1 MKYILSQMIPGT
13 QLSCV
18 EIGGSS
24 IETVL
29 FGPDGSVQRVD
40 GAVRPE
46 GSRLAIASPGLIGGG
61 RVLGAANLG
70 WFDVDPAE
78 ALALGETAEVL
89 LNDAE
94 AAALGESALRDGVD
108 LVFICV
114 GTGVGGAVVSGGQV
128 VAGNLLGHI
137 DGFSDKACSCGRVG
151 CLETVAA
158 GWALPE
164 PLSADDVDRM
174 AMAIASALAREATAT
189 ERLVV
194 IGGGIARRYPR
205 LCERLSANA
214 PSRRVESSLA
224 PDGYKSAAAWGLRQA
239 LEGSSI
245 MQS

>member
-1 MKYILSQMIPGT
+1 MIPGT

-29 FGPDGSVQRVD
+29 FGPDGSLERVD

-46 GSRLAIASPGLIGGG
+46 GSRLAIASPGLIDGG

-78 ALALGETAEVL
+78 ALQLGETAEVL

-94 AAALGESALRDGVD
+94 AAALGESALRNLADV
-108 LVFICV
+108 VFICV
-114 GTGVGGAVVSGGQV
+114 GTGVGGAVVSGGSI

-137 DGFSDKACSCGRVG
+137 GGFSEDACSCGRIG

-158 GWALPE
+158 GWALPD

-174 AMAIASALAREATAT
+174 GMAIASALAREPSATG
-189 ERLVV
+189 RLVV
-194 IGGGIARRYPR
+194 LGGGIARRYPR

-214 PSRRVESSLA
+214 PSRRVESSAA
-224 PDGYKSAAAWGLRQA
+224 PAGFKSAAAWGLRQA
-239 LEGSSI
+239 LTGSSVL
-245 MQS
+245 QS

>member
-1 MKYILSQMIPGT
+1 MKYILNQMSPGT

-29 FGPDGSVQRVD
+29 FGPGDAVERVD
-40 GAVRPE
+40 GAVRPH
-46 GSRLAIASPGLIGGG
+46 GSRLAIACPGLIGDG
-61 RVLGAANLG
+61 RVLGATNLG

-78 ALALGETAEVL
+78 ALHLGESAEVL

-94 AAALGESALRDGVD
+94 AAALGEAALRGVSD

-114 GTGVGGAVVSGGQV
+114 GTGVGGAVVVRGQV

-137 DGFSDKACSCGRVG
+137 GGFSEEACSCGRIG

-164 PLSADDVDRM
+164 PLTSTDIDR
-174 AMAIASALAREATAT
+174 IAQVLALALEREPTAAGQ
-189 ERLVV
+189 LVV
-194 IGGGIARRYPR
+194 LGGGIAKRYPALCGR
-205 LCERLSANA
+205 LAEYSPDRRIEPSAA
-214 PSRRVESSLA
+214 PA
-224 PDGYKSAAAWGLRQA
+224 DYKSAAAWGLRQA
-239 LEGSSI
+239 VEASAV
-245 MQS
+245 MQP